1 MEENSVLVMI
11 VEDDREVREL
21 LQATLEEGGFAVL
34 PASSAEE
41 AIALMEHRGETIR
54 ALVAD
59 IILGSTLTGWD
70 VARHS
75 RGAHPGIP
83 VVYTTGS
90 EGRDWTSL
98 GVPNSILIE
107 KPYAPSQ
114 VLTAVAQ
121 LLNAAVAAS
130 GVQQPPTSEA

>member
-1 MEENSVLVMI
+1 MEENSVLVLI
-11 VEDDREVREL
+11 AEDHREIQEL

-41 AIALMEHRGETIR
+41 AIAAIEQRGEAIR

-59 IILGSTLTGWD
+59 ILLGGTLTGWD
-70 VARHS
+70 VARHA
-75 RGAHPGIP
+75 RAACPGIP

-90 EGRDWTSL
+90 EGRDWTSM
-98 GVPNSILIE
+98 GVPDSILIE

-114 VLTAVAQ
+114 VLTAVSQ
-121 LLNAAVAAS
+121 LLNAGGGSV
-130 GVQQPPTSEA
+130 G